1 MDQWG
6 GGISPDGVG
15 GLAPAGGLSHP
26 VLPRESVPH
35 PLPMSELSL
44 ETAGSGPDLVLLHG
58 WGLSRRVWRVAPGL
72 LGWLGA
78 RHRVTLVDLPGHG
91 ASGGRLWPLDD
102 VLAALAA
109 ALPARAHWLGWSLGG
124 MLGLAFAARWPQRV
138 RSLRLV
144 AAVPRFAA
152 APDWP
157 QGMAAGALTAMGERL
172 AADRDGELRRFLAL
186 QFLDDPLPAA
196 ERRALQRG
204 VRDAAPSAA
213 ALADGL
219 RLLRTLDLRPAYAG
233 LACPAAV
240 LLGGRDRLVDPA
252 LAAALRT
259 LNPAVPV
266 RVLTGAGHA
275 PFLTRP
281 AAFRDWLREAARD

>member
-1 MDQWG
+1 
-6 GGISPDGVG
+6 
-15 GLAPAGGLSHP
+15 
-26 VLPRESVPH
+26 
-35 PLPMSELSL
+35 MSELSL
-44 ETAGSGPDLVLLHG
+44 ETTGAGPDLVLLHG
-58 WGLSRRVWRVAPGL
+58 WGLSRRVWRAAPGL
-72 LGWLGA
+72 LDWLGA

-91 ASGGRLWPLDD
+91 AGAGRLWPLDD
-102 VLAALAA
+102 VLTDLAE

-124 MLGLAFAARWPQRV
+124 MLGLAFAARWPARV

-157 QGMAAGALTAMGERL
+157 QGMAVGALTAMGERL

-204 VRDAAPSAA
+204 VRDAAPAAA

-252 LAAALRT
+252 LAGALRT

-281 AAFRDWLREAARD
+281 AEFRDWLRETGHD